1 VTRRILKSIRHYVA
15 DENGA
20 VTVDWVVLVS
30 AIIGLAIPIIAL
42 IYKGMDVSAANID
55 TTLSAISI
63 VTN

>member
-1 VTRRILKSIRHYVA
+1 VA